1 MITKIYIFSLLSII
15 FNLLIVFNYKYLT
28 KKLNIFDF
36 PTEKRKI
43 HKYPTPLFGGAII
56 FFNFLLFFTILLIFD
71 HQHLL
76 EIFLLTETK
85 ALMYFFVIITS
96 IFCLGLY
103 DDKYNIRAMRRM
115 LIIGFLVLCSI
126 IIDLNLEI
134 NYLKFSFFNYN
145 YVLNFDKASLLF
157 PLLCFVVLIVS
168 CNMSDGINLQSFL
181 FNFVNFLAIYIIKE
195 NLLVLMILISLIFF
209 CFLNIKGK
217 IFLGDSGSYF
227 LSFLMGFFFI
237 KYYNFGFDINAEQTF
252 LFLIFPVLDATRCI
266 IMRLIKGKNILSSDN
281 IHLHY
286 LLLKH
291 IGYLKTIIILG
302 VIYIIPLI
310 SYVLNLNT
318 LLVLIIIIFLYSTLL
333 IKYQS

>member
-1 MITKIYIFSLLSII
+1 MITKIYIFPLLFII

-28 KKLNIFDF
+28 KKLNIIDF
-36 PTEKRKI
+36 PIEKRKI
-43 HKYPTPLFGGAII
+43 HKYPTPLFGGIII

-71 HQHLL
+71 YQHLL
-76 EIFLLTETK
+76 ETFLLTETK
-85 ALMYFFVIITS
+85 ALIYFFIIANL

-103 DDKYNIRAMRRM
+103 DDKYNIRAIYRI
-115 LIIGFLVLCSI
+115 LIIGFLVFCSI
-126 IIDLNLEI
+126 FVDSTLEI
-134 NYLKFSFFNYN
+134 NYLKFTFFNH
-145 YVLNFDKASLLF
+145 VLNIDKASLLF
-157 PLLCFVVLIVS
+157 PLLCFVVLIIS

-195 NLLVLMILISLIFF
+195 NLLALMILISLIFF

-237 KYYNFGFDINAEQTF
+237 KYYNYGYGINAEQTF

-266 IMRLIKGKNILSSDN
+266 FTRLIRGKNILSSDN

-318 LLVLIIIIFLYSTLL
+318 LLVLIIIIFFYSILL